1 VRWPKSVELCVF
13 FKDKVFNRF
22 ILLIKIGAVM
32 PTINNAKQHVMLAV
46 VLVCGVLHSAV
57 SQAAPLKLSDP
68 VFVVDMQRVLE
79 DSIAGKAARNDL
91 EKEVAKL
98 RNRMGQATNELKRLD
113 DEMKR
118 QASLLSEAALN
129 EKREAIANKEREYSR
144 VFNDQQ
150 EELKVSSQRKVGK
163 IVEHAQTV
171 ITKLTE
177 ARGGALVVERGQ
189 GFVAYVDPKL
199 DLTADVV
206 KELNKESLK
215 F

>member
-1 VRWPKSVELCVF
+1 
-13 FKDKVFNRF
+13 
-22 ILLIKIGAVM
+22 M